1 MKLTN
6 IKLSPPRVLILSFVI
21 LSIIGTCLLKLP
33 IATTT
38 HISWIDA
45 LFTTVSAFTV
55 TGLGVVDTG
64 TVFTLFGQL
73 VILTLI
79 QVGGLGIMSFAIL
92 IFIMLGKKI
101 RLQNRILLQQAL
113 NQTNIGG
120 VIRLAKA
127 LFLFSFTVECVAA
140 LLLALEW
147 IPRYGFSKGLYYSF
161 FHSISAFNNAGFSI
175 WSDNL
180 MSQAHSVLVNLVISS
195 LIILGGIGFTVIV
208 DIKHK
213 RNFANLSLHSKLM
226 LSSTLLVN
234 ASATILI
241 FIFEFHNPL
250 SMKGFTP
257 FQEGL
262 AAYFQSVTTR
272 TAGFNTIDISHL
284 TKPTLLLMM
293 LLMFIGAGSA
303 STGGG
308 IKLTTFLIMMLGVL
322 KFLYGQDDIIIFR
335 KSIKDSYIVKSLAI
349 TIISILFIFFAMLI
363 LSITEQAPLIMSAF
377 EVFSA
382 FGTVGLTMGLTT
394 KLTIIGKIVIIF
406 MMFFGKMGPL
416 TFAFS
421 FARRKRTKIKYPN
434 EDLLTG

>member
-1 MKLTN
+1 MKRIN
-6 IKLSPPRVLILSFVI
+6 IGMSPPRVLTLSYII

-38 HISWIDA
+38 SISWLDA

-64 TVFTLFGQL
+64 KVFTLFGQI

-92 IFIMLGKKI
+92 IAIMLGRKI
-101 RLQNRILLQQAL
+101 GLQNRILLQQAL

-120 VIRLAKA
+120 IIRLAKA
-127 LFLFSFTVECVAA
+127 LFLFSFMIECIAA
-140 LLLALEW
+140 VLLSFEW
-147 IPRYGFSKGLYYSF
+147 IPKYGFSNGLYYSF

-180 MSQAHSVLVNLVISS
+180 MSHSHSVLVNVVISF
-195 LIILGGIGFTVIV
+195 LIILGGIGFTVIIDV
-208 DIKHK
+208 KRK
-213 RNFANLSLHSKLM
+213 RNFKDLTLHSKLM
-226 LSSTLLVN
+226 LSSTLIVN
-234 ASATILI
+234 ITATILI

-257 FQEGL
+257 FEEGM
-262 AAYFQSVTTR
+262 AAYFQAVSTR
-272 TAGFNTIDISHL
+272 TAGFNTVDMAQL
-284 TKPTLLLMM
+284 TKPSLLLMM

-308 IKLTTFLIMMLGVL
+308 IKLTTFLIMLLGVL
-322 KFLYGQDDIIIFR
+322 KFLQEQDDIVVFK
-335 KSIKDSYIVKSLAI
+335 KSIKDALIVKSLAI
-349 TIISILFIFFAMLI
+349 TVISILFIVFAILI
-363 LSITEQAPLIMSAF
+363 LSITEKAPLLMSAF

-382 FGTVGLTMGLTT
+382 FGTVGLSMGLTP
-394 KLTIIGKIVIIF
+394 KLTAIGKVTIIC

-416 TFAFS
+416 TLAFS
-421 FARRKRTKIKYPN
+421 FARKKQRKVKYPN
-434 EDLLTG
+434 EDILTG

>member
-1 MKLTN
+1 ML
-6 IKLSPPRVLILSFVI
+6 
-21 LSIIGTCLLKLP
+21 LLKLP

-38 HISWIDA
+38 HVSWIDA

-92 IFIMLGKKI
+92 IFIMLGKKV
-101 RLQNRILLQQAL
+101 RLQNRILLKQAL

-127 LFLFSFTVECVAA
+127 LFLFSFTVEYVAA

-147 IPRYGFSKGLYYSF
+147 IPKYGFIKGLYYSF

-241 FIFEFHNPL
+241 FIFQFHNPL

-272 TAGFNTIDISHL
+272 TAGFNTIDISQL
-284 TKPTLLLMM
+284 PKPSLLLMM

-349 TIISILFIFFAMLI
+349 TVISILFIFFAVLI
-363 LSITEQAPLIMSAF
+363 LSITEQAPLITSAF

-382 FGTVGLTMGLTT
+382 FVTFGLTMGLTP
-394 KLTIIGKIVIIF
+394 KLTMIGKIVIIF
-406 MMFFGKMGPL
+406 MMFFGKIGPL